1 MAIQLPLYKLH
12 FIALQVS
19 VSFTP
24 DLLIFIYVIARLVI
38 DAVSGLDAGRRCYR
52 LVGGVL
58 VERTVGEVLPAVR
71 KNLEGVRP
79 PHSYPLSLLVAHAH
93 AHAPP
98 HAHSHPQL
106 TTLVFC
112 CAVPCEYV
120 QIEQILKTL
129 NASLLQKDKA
139 LNEFKVQ
146 HKIRVMG
153 EDEDEAPAPQA
164 KSSSSSSSG
173 VLV

>member
-1 MAIQLPLYKLH
+1 MQTNPEQQQIVRQFQAMRSECNELVQKIGELEIEQNEH
-12 FIALQVS
+12 
-19 VSFTP
+19 
-24 DLLIFIYVIARLVI
+24 RLVI

-71 KNLEGVRP
+71 KNLEG
-79 PHSYPLSLLVAHAH
+79 
-93 AHAPP
+93 
-98 HAHSHPQL
+98 
-106 TTLVFC
+106 
-112 CAVPCEYV
+112 
-120 QIEQILKTL
+120 IEQILKTL

>member
-1 MAIQLPLYKLH
+1 MPGDDATDWWAACSSSVPWAKCSRPFARTSKAY
-12 FIALQVS
+12 VS
-19 VSFTP
+19 
-24 DLLIFIYVIARLVI
+24 L
-38 DAVSGLDAGRRCYR
+38 
-52 LVGGVL
+52 
-58 VERTVGEVLPAVR
+58 
-71 KNLEGVRP
+71 
-79 PHSYPLSLLVAHAH
+79 HSYPWPLLVTCNTSHDT
-93 AHAPP
+93 HAPHDTHTPTP
-98 HAHSHPQL
+98 HAFLPNWLRWCS
-106 TTLVFC
+106 V
-112 CAVPCEYV
+112 V

>member
-1 MAIQLPLYKLH
+1 
-12 FIALQVS
+12 
-19 VSFTP
+19 
-24 DLLIFIYVIARLVI
+24 
-38 DAVSGLDAGRRCYR
+38 
-52 LVGGVL
+52 
-58 VERTVGEVLPAVR
+58 
-71 KNLEGVRP
+71 
-79 PHSYPLSLLVAHAH
+79 
-93 AHAPP
+93 
-98 HAHSHPQL
+98 
-106 TTLVFC
+106 
-112 CAVPCEYV
+112 V